1 LEGEAIEAQG
11 AYGRSVA
18 LYRDIGDRGGLAEAL
33 HGSGRAAYAAGAYQ
47 QARDC
52 LHEALRIA
60 ADMQFTPL
68 VLAIMVGA
76 CEIVLHSGSS
86 DYGVETLAFT
96 VRHPTSERETRDRA
110 QRLLQRY
117 EAQLAPEAFAAATQ
131 RGHTGDLDATVA
143 SLLAVLLA
151 PLPSAAAGVSSGGSS
166 GQPRD
171 HDRVNLLTERE
182 HTILV
187 LIAEGLSNQEIAD
200 RLILS
205 LGTVKWYTGQI
216 YSKLGVQTRTQA
228 VAHAR
233 VLHLL
238 P

>member
-1 LEGEAIEAQG
+1 
-11 AYGRSVA
+11 
-18 LYRDIGDRGGLAEAL
+18 
-33 HGSGRAAYAAGAYQ
+33 
-47 QARDC
+47 
-52 LHEALRIA
+52 
-60 ADMQFTPL
+60 
-68 VLAIMVGA
+68 
-76 CEIVLHSGSS
+76 VLHSGSINC
-86 DYGVETLAFT
+86 GLETLGFT

-131 RGHTGDLDATVA
+131 RGHTGAFDATVA
-143 SLLAVLLA
+143 RLLAELSG
-151 PLPSAAAGVSSGGSS
+151 PLPSAAAGVSPGGSS
-166 GQPRD
+166 GQPEDYD
-171 HDRVNLLTERE
+171 HIALLTERE
-182 HTILV
+182 RTILAF
-187 LIAEGLSNQEIAD
+187 IAEGLSNQEIAD

-233 VLHLL
+233 MLHML